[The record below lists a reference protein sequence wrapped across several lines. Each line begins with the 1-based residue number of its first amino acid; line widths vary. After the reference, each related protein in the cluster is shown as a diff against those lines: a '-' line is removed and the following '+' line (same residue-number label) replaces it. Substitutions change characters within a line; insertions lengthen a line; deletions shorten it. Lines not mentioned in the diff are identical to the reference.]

1 MITGARGFLGRNL
14 AAALDEHELILVDKD
29 PTFFEDTE
37 SVRWGFRH
45 VHTCDLLED
54 IHILKQLMYGVDV
67 VLHLAAATRI
77 PRSWSAYKEYYETN
91 ISASQQLLQL
101 AQTTHVKKFI
111 HFSSSSVYGNNG
123 TDTQTEDSPL
133 CPTNPYAVSKV
144 ASEMAL
150 RVQAEGG
157 KTELVIVRPFTMYG
171 DYMDWSEDALVIAK
185 FLTALKEDEPLML
198 HGNGTPTRDFLHSS
212 DAVMGIKL
220 IIEHSKDGDIYNL
233 GTGRSVSVKQLADCV
248 SDRQVLAPNR
258 RGAVERTCADT
269 SKLRALGFNPQIDV
283 LDWLTDKA
291 NDLKIKSLKQ
301 VEVV

>member
-14 AAALDEHELILVDKD
+14 AEALDDHELILVDKN
-29 PTFFEDTE
+29 PTLFEDAE

-54 IHILKQLMYGVDV
+54 VHVLKQLMYGVDV
-67 VLHLAAATRI
+67 VIHLAAATRI
-77 PRSWSAYKEYYETN
+77 PRSWSSYKEYYETN
-91 ISASQQLLQL
+91 ISGSQQLFQL

-171 DYMDWSEDALVIAK
+171 QYMTYGDDGLVIAK
-185 FLTALKEDEPLML
+185 FLEALEKDEPLML

-220 IIEHSKDGDIYNL
+220 IIEHSKHGDIYNL

-248 SDRQVLAPNR
+248 SDKQVMAPNR
-258 RGAVERTCADT
+258 RGAVERTCADIG
-269 SKLRALGFNPQIDV
+269 KLRTLGFNPSIDV
-283 LDWLTDKA
+283 LDWLTDEAKEVK
-291 NDLKIKSLKQ
+291 LHTLKQ
-301 VEVV
+301 TEEI